1 MLDFTETLVQV
12 CYANVVVTTPSPSMV
27 LLGDAQTTAS
37 MVEDPEY
44 LVPSFQKST
53 SSQLLECPKTDI
65 LALVEEHQDLFQ
77 TNPCLTDLACHFIP
91 TTGNPVRLQLQCVP
105 AQYRE
110 DINRQLEKIVNST
123 GHHHRKQQSL
133 DGTCSFFVRR
143 KNKRTPYMCGLQRTE
158 HANLRRCIATATTT

>member
-1 MLDFTETLVQV
+1 MILGVDLLHLVLDFTETLVQV
-12 CYANVVVTTPSPSMV
+12 CYANVVVATPSPSMV
-27 LLGDAQTTAS
+27 LLGDVQTTAS

-110 DINRQLEKIVNST
+110 DINRQLEKIVQLGIITESNSPWMAPAVFCSKE
-123 GHHHRKQQSL
+123 KQENSIYVW
-133 DGTCSFFVRR
+133 T
-143 KNKRTPYMCGLQRTE
+143 TE
-158 HANLRRCIATATTT
+158 N